1 MNRKIKN
8 MMTTCA
14 LFLFSL
20 AVLSAQV
27 YLDPGQITTIQA
39 EDASL
44 SQAGIESEHS
54 GYTGSGYVNYVNE
67 TGGYIEW
74 AVNVSTGGPANCLF
88 VFANGGDNR
97 PVDIA
102 VNGSVV
108 TGYTFPGT
116 GAWTSWMSASVD
128 INLSGGNNTIR
139 LTSTGSEGGP
149 NIDRMDIT
157 FNGGGSTSGT
167 TGDVNG
173 NGTIDIVDALLTAQY
188 YVGLD
193 PSLFD
198 RGAAD
203 VNCDNS
209 VNIVDALLIAQYYVG
224 LVDSFPS
231 CDTPGPT
238 PVPTAVSTTPP
249 TPVPTAPPSNVD
261 PDPSM
266 GGFAAVEKYG
276 VRTTTGGG
284 GGRTVTVGSFNDL
297 KTHAESDERIVI
309 QVSGTISAP
318 DEHELIKVQSN
329 KTIIGLGSNA
339 KLNKITLSVNGWDR
353 PGEDCDAD
361 DYGTFT
367 PASNVIIRNLEF
379 TGLADFPD
387 DSDVDPDCI
396 RVENYSHHVWI
407 DHNTFQYGAD
417 GATDVKRGGDM
428 VTISYNHYVHTNK
441 TALIGHSDNTG
452 DQDRGFL
459 NVTFHHNFFD
469 RTETRTPRLRWGY
482 VHVYN
487 NYYDF
492 VTHAFRIGPEGRIY
506 AEGNYVASHEGK
518 ILRDTENEGHLT
530 WTNTNV
536 WDKDYY
542 GDIGGKLLD
551 ADQSVSPP
559 SYSYSA
565 GSASSSPPAAGAGKM

>member
-1 MNRKIKN
+1 MNQKIKI
-8 MMTTCA
+8 MIISVPL
-14 LFLFSL
+14 LFLL

-27 YLDPGQITTIQA
+27 NLNPGQVITIQA

-44 SQAGIESEHS
+44 SQADIESEHS

-67 TGGYIEW
+67 SGGYIEW
-74 AVNVSTGGPANCLF
+74 AVNVSSDGPASCVF

-102 VNGSVV
+102 VNGSIV
-108 TGYTFPGT
+108 TSYTFPGT
-116 GAWTSWMSASVD
+116 GDWASWTSA
-128 INLSGGNNTIR
+128 NLVVYLYNGYNTIR

-157 FNGGGSTSGT
+157 FNGSGSSSDPP
-167 TGDVNG
+167 GDVNG
-173 NGTIDIVDALLTAQY
+173 DGTI
-188 YVGLD
+188 
-193 PSLFD
+193 
-198 RGAAD
+198 
-203 VNCDNS
+203 
-209 VNIVDALLIAQYYVG
+209 NIVDALLIAQYYVG
-224 LVDSFPS
+224 LNPSPFDQVAADVNCDNNANIVDALLIAQYYVGLISPFSP
-231 CDTPGPT
+231 CNTPGPT
-238 PVPTAVSTTPP
+238 PDITPTPSPAPTPTATPP
-249 TPVPTAPPSNVD
+249 PVNVD

-266 GGFAAVEKYG
+266 GGFAAVERHG
-276 VRTTTGGG
+276 VRTTIGGAG
-284 GGRTVTVGSFNDL
+284 GSTVTVNSFDNL
-297 KTHAESDERIVI
+297 KMHAESDERIII

-318 DEHELIKVQSN
+318 GEHGLVRVLSN

-339 KLNKITLSVNGWDR
+339 ILNKITLSVNGWDR

-367 PASNVIIRNLEF
+367 PSSNVIIRNLEF

-417 GATDVKRGGDM
+417 GATDVKRGADM

-492 VTHAFRIGPEGRIY
+492 VTHAFRIGPEG
-506 AEGNYVASHEGK
+506 
-518 ILRDTENEGHLT
+518 
-530 WTNTNV
+530 
-536 WDKDYY
+536 
-542 GDIGGKLLD
+542 
-551 ADQSVSPP
+551 
-559 SYSYSA
+559 
-565 GSASSSPPAAGAGKM
+565 